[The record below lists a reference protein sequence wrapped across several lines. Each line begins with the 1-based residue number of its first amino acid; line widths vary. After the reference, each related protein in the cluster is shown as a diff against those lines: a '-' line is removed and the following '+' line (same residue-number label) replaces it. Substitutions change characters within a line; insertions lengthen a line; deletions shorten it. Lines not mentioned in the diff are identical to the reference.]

1 MALGGGRNGLGNG
14 PFRIDHRLRFTPNS
28 IEVRDAFLPL
38 LLKRF
43 EFGLLQVRGDRK
55 LGLVVVAI
63 GICGLVEDCVEL
75 VIVLDGD
82 RIVLVRMAL
91 GTPHRQSHPNLQRR
105 IDTVF
110 HGRDSELLIIGSP
123 FVIAQGRAMKSR
135 RDTLSHRGTF
145 KQISGEL
152 FDGELIVRHIVVE
165 RMDHPIAI
173 GPKIPC
179 QILLVPF
186 GIGVASQIEPQ
197 AAPML
202 AETWMDEQLLDHAF
216 DRSIAIELVFSDKSL
231 DPRSL
236 RMQADE
242 VEPKTPDQRVRI
254 RTWGWR

>member
-1 MALGGGRNGLGNG
+1 
-14 PFRIDHRLRFTPNS
+14 
-28 IEVRDAFLPL
+28 
-38 LLKRF
+38 
-43 EFGLLQVRGDRK
+43 
-55 LGLVVVAI
+55 
-63 GICGLVEDCVEL
+63 
-75 VIVLDGD
+75 
-82 RIVLVRMAL
+82 MAL

-110 HGRDSELLIIGSP
+110 HGRDSELLIIGPP
-123 FVIAQGRAMKSR
+123 FIIAQGRPMER
-135 RDTLSHRGTF
+135 RGDTLSHRGTF

-165 RMDHPIAI
+165 RMNHPIAV

-202 AETWMDEQLLDHAF
+202 PETWMDEQLLDHAF

-236 RMQADE
+236 RVQADE

>member
-1 MALGGGRNGLGNG
+1 MGNG

-43 EFGLLQVRGDRK
+43 EFRLLQVRGDRK
-55 LGLVVVAI
+55 LRLVVVAI
-63 GICGLVEDCVEL
+63 GIFGLVEDRVEL
-75 VIVLDGD
+75 VVVLDGD

-110 HGRDSELLIIGSP
+110 HGRDSELLIIGPP
-123 FVIAQGRAMKSR
+123 FIIAQGRAMKSR
-135 RDTLSHRGTF
+135 CDTLSHRGTF

-202 AETWMDEQLLDHAF
+202 PETWM
-216 DRSIAIELVFSDKSL
+216 
-231 DPRSL
+231 
-236 RMQADE
+236 
-242 VEPKTPDQRVRI
+242 VE
-254 RTWGWR
+254 